1 MIYTVKQG
9 DTLFRISQMTN
20 VPVESIVSANGLN
33 QADDLVIGQNLII
46 PMNPTTYTVATGD
59 TMYSIARRFNINLRD
74 LINSNPQISNPNV
87 INVGDIINL
96 PDVRPTIEVNGY
108 ALPSISNT
116 TLEAS
121 LQNLT
126 YLSPFSYQATITGEL
141 VPLQDE
147 RLLTAVSS
155 SQTLSNM
162 VVTNISQDGFDS
174 DLASTIL
181 NNQNVRNTLINNIMS
196 VVTAKNYNGV
206 NIDFEYIYAQ
216 DRNNYT
222 NFLRELKG
230 ELNKINIPLSVAVAP
245 KDRELTGTLYAGH
258 DYRAIGEIADR
269 VIIMTYEWGYIY
281 GEPQAISPKNLV
293 EKVIAYAT
301 TLIPSQKILMGM
313 PNYAY
318 DWTLPYRPNTAA
330 TTLTNL
336 QALELARR
344 YGSNISFDT
353 LAQAP
358 YFEYYTT
365 DGTRHIVWFDDAR
378 SIDSRLDLVTKY
390 NLAGISIWTINNF
403 NPVLWSVINNKF
415 IVKKLK

>member
-33 QADDLVIGQNLII
+33 QTNDLVIGQNLII

-74 LINSNPQISNPNV
+74 LINSNPQIANPNV

-126 YLSPFSYQATITGEL
+126 YLSPFSYQATSTGEL

-155 SQTLSNM
+155 SQALSNM
-162 VVTNISQDGFDS
+162 VVTNITQDGFDS

-181 NNQNVRNTLINNIMS
+181 NNQNVRNTLINNIIS

-222 NFLRELKG
+222 NFLRELKS

-258 DYRAIGEIADR
+258 DYKAIGEIADR

-344 YGSNISFDT
+344 YGSNISFDN

>member
-1 MIYTVKQG
+1 
-9 DTLFRISQMTN
+9 
-20 VPVESIVSANGLN
+20 
-33 QADDLVIGQNLII
+33 
-46 PMNPTTYTVATGD
+46 
-59 TMYSIARRFNINLRD
+59 
-74 LINSNPQISNPNV
+74 
-87 INVGDIINL
+87 
-96 PDVRPTIEVNGY
+96 
-108 ALPSISNT
+108 
-116 TLEAS
+116 
-121 LQNLT
+121 
-126 YLSPFSYQATITGEL
+126 
-141 VPLQDE
+141 
-147 RLLTAVSS
+147 
-155 SQTLSNM
+155 
-162 VVTNISQDGFDS
+162 
-174 DLASTIL
+174 
-181 NNQNVRNTLINNIMS
+181 
-196 VVTAKNYNGV
+196 
-206 NIDFEYIYAQ
+206 
-216 DRNNYT
+216 
-222 NFLRELKG
+222 
-230 ELNKINIPLSVAVAP
+230 
-245 KDRELTGTLYAGH
+245 
-258 DYRAIGEIADR
+258 
-269 VIIMTYEWGYIY
+269 MTYEWGYIY

-344 YGSNISFDT
+344 YGSNISFDS

-390 NLAGISIWTINNF
+390 NLAGISIWTINNL

>member
-126 YLSPFSYQATITGEL
+126 YLSPFSYQATSTGEL

-155 SQTLSNM
+155 GQTLANM
-162 VVTNISQDGFDS
+162 VVTNIAQDGFDS
-174 DLASTIL
+174 DLASTVL
-181 NNQNVRNTLINNIMS
+181 NNQNVRNTLINNIIS

-230 ELNKINIPLSVAVAP
+230 ELNKINIPLSVAVSP

-344 YGSNISFDT
+344 HGSNINFDN

-358 YFEYYTT
+358 HFEYYTT